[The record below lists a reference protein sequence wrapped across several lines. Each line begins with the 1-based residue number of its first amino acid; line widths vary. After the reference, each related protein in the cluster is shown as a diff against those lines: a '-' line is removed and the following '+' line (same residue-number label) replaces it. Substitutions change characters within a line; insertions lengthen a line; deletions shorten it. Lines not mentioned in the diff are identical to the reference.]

1 MKTFFYQ
8 SGLDIFKMGPLFF
21 LSGLK
26 AKFRSNTIFDVDVP
40 NIGKVCI
47 RAGDSDF
54 DSVRQVFRG
63 EEYAIVIDDVRD
75 RVWSEY
81 ERILAA
87 GKTPVVIDA
96 GANIGAASMWFAK
109 QYPEA
114 AVLAIEPDKD
124 NAKIARRNAENSPN
138 INVFEAAIGGEAGF
152 VSVIREGQSWGVQ
165 TARAD
170 VGLRV
175 VTIQE
180 AAQTVPNGELFIVKV
195 DIEGF
200 EKDLFASNTE
210 WIDQAFA
217 IYLEPHDWLFPG
229 KKTSRNFQ
237 KELAKRDFELFIN
250 RENLIFVR

>member
-1 MKTFFYQ
+1 MKTFLYQ

-26 AKFRSNTIFDVDVP
+26 AKMRSNSVLDVNVP
-40 NIGKVCI
+40 DIGKVCI

-54 DSVRQVFRG
+54 ESVRQVFRG
-63 EEYAIVIDDVRD
+63 EEYTIVIDDVRN
-75 RVWSEY
+75 RVRGEY

-96 GANIGAASMWFAK
+96 GANIGAASLWFAK
-109 QYPEA
+109 QYPGA
-114 AVLAIEPDKD
+114 TVLAVEPDEE
-124 NAKIARRNAENSPN
+124 NAKIARRNAEKSAN
-138 INVFEAAIGGEAGF
+138 IKVFEAAIGGEAGF

-165 TARAD
+165 TARAEA
-170 VGLRV
+170 GLRIMTV
-175 VTIQE
+175 EE
-180 AAQTVPNGELFIVKV
+180 AARTVPDGELFIVKV

-200 EKDLFASNTE
+200 EKDLFAANTE

-229 KKTSRNFQ
+229 EKTSRNFQ